1 MFKLKSYLLTAR
13 TCKIA
18 ILFVVLALQG
28 LNMSI
33 VTGLMRSLQINIQQ
47 KSDVNKRSLQLSIPT
62 G

>member
-1 MFKLKSYLLTAR
+1 MFKLKSYLLTTR
-13 TCKIA
+13 KVA

>member
-13 TCKIA
+13 KIA